1 MRRLLVFIHIPKTAG
16 TTLRTVLGANEPG
29 SRSRALGNVFKGG
42 GGTSTG
48 LLDRLSKGKGPDLR
62 RVALIRGHYPLGIRD
77 YLPKDREVA
86 CFTFLRE
93 PADRLLS
100 HYFAIREYG
109 RGYGLPPLAADA
121 SLDDA
126 LERGYVH
133 DNLQT
138 RMLSGLPE
146 PFGDVDD
153 AMLEQAKANLREGLI
168 FFGLTERF
176 DESLVLAKRRL
187 GFNRILYRSSSRVNT
202 SRPRGRDVP
211 ADLRAAAERSNRHDI
226 ELYRYAQELF
236 DAVEERRE
244 LEFQVEVAA
253 LQAAK
258 AEDEIDLD
266 MPAPE
271 GFTGDAHAWRLLLD
285 AKATAMRLEWER
297 SRHRIPNEPATME
310 AEALGTDL
318 RAAQARIRKL
328 ERQIEQVTDS
338 RSKTK
343 KLEREVDRLRS
354 AAERTEELE
363 REVER
368 LGAAAVR
375 LQELEREVDNLVA
388 AASRAEKLEQQVE
401 RLKLTRVKNR
411 ALQEEVER
419 LKAAASRAHDLER
432 EVERLTSM
440 SSRAEALEGELEQQI
455 ERLRSVRSRKEK
467 LEQKLERL
475 KVASSVREPQAPP
488 VPSETPRPASR

>member
-1 MRRLLVFIHIPKTAG
+1 MRRLLVFVHIPKTAG

-29 SRSRALGNVFKGG
+29 SRSRGLGNVFKGG
-42 GGTSTG
+42 GGTSKG
-48 LLDRLSKGKGPDLR
+48 LLDRLRKDNGPDLR
-62 RVALIRGHYPLGIRD
+62 RVALIRGHFPLGIRD

-109 RGYGLPPLAADA
+109 RGYGLPPLPEDA

-126 LERGYVH
+126 IERGYIH

-138 RMLSGLPE
+138 RMLCGLPD
-146 PFGDVDD
+146 PFGEVDD
-153 AMLEQAKANLREGLI
+153 EMLEQAKANLRDGLV

-187 GFNRILYRSSSRVNT
+187 GFSRILYRSSSRVNAT
-202 SRPRGRDVP
+202 RPRGRDVP
-211 ADLRAAAERSNRHDI
+211 AGLRAAAERSNRYDI

-236 DAVEERRE
+236 EGVEERRE

-258 AEDEIDLD
+258 AEDEVDLE

-271 GFTGDAHAWRLLLD
+271 GFTGDADTWRILLE
-285 AKATAMRLEWER
+285 AKATALRLEWER
-297 SRHRIPNEPATME
+297 SRHRIPNVPATME

-318 RAAQARIRKL
+318 RAAQARIRRL
-328 ERQIEQVTDS
+328 EREIEDLTES

-343 KLEREVDRLRS
+343 KLEREVERLRP
-354 AAERTEELE
+354 AAGRTEELE

-368 LGAAAVR
+368 LGEAAVR
-375 LQELEREVDNLVA
+375 LEELEREVDNLVA

-401 RLKLTRVKNR
+401 RLKVTRLRNR

-419 LKAAASRAHDLER
+419 LKAAASRAQDLER
-432 EVERLTSM
+432 EVERLTAV
-440 SSRAEALEGELEQQI
+440 SSRAEALQGQLEEQV
-455 ERLRSVRSRKEK
+455 ERLRIVRTRKEK

-475 KVASSVREPQAPP
+475 KGATSVREPQAPS